1 MTHNHNNHNNEKK
14 RQTMSNKT
22 IIRNEFTGYRAT
34 ITHKGK
40 KPAVSTVKKH
50 LRAAK
55 ARDCQSITRVE
66 QTFDAIEEGQMP
78 RTVILEIID
87 TGNGERLEYVG

>member
-1 MTHNHNNHNNEKK
+1 MN
-14 RQTMSNKT
+14 QT
-22 IIRNEFTGYRAT
+22 IIRNDFTGYSET
-34 ITHKGK
+34 IKHKGQ
-40 KPAVSTVKKH
+40 KPASSTVKKH

-55 ARDCQSITRVE
+55 ASDCQSITRVE
-66 QTFDAIEEGQMP
+66 QTFKEAEGQN